1 MKAIS
6 VLVAFVLL
14 QAIMCDVEN
23 VTVAKLQKA
32 LNKTLPTLKKI
43 NQKRIRLTP
52 SNKFGNLYVNLTNLT
67 YKNVEFKFDESKVLH
82 VKFVNLKAKLTGK
95 YLAKKGFKNTYTTFE
110 AQYNKVSWATSF
122 TITNEKDLTGK
133 KVLKLKK
140 NVDGE
145 FHSELEKFTMKHYT
159 DKSKEFTTAKTDLK
173 NINFK
178 EFKEYLRR
186 VALATF
192 ETLKKE
198 LK

>member
-32 LNKTLPTLKKI
+32 LNKTLPTLKKV
-43 NQKRIRLTP
+43 NQRKIRLGQ

-67 YKNVEFKFDESKVLH
+67 YHNVEFKFDESKVLH
-82 VKFVNLKAKLTGK
+82 VKFSNLKFRLTGK
-95 YLAKKGFKNTYTTFE
+95 YLAKKAFKNAFTNFE
-110 AQYNKVSWATSF
+110 AQYTKVSWATSF
-122 TITNEKDLTGK
+122 TVKSVKDLLGK
-133 KVLKLKK
+133 KVLSFKK
-140 NVDGE
+140 HVDGE
-145 FHSELEKFTMKHYT
+145 FHSELEKFAMKHYT
-159 DKSKEFTTAKTDLK
+159 DKDKIFTTAKTDLK
-173 NINFK
+173 TVNSK
-178 EFKEYLRR
+178 DFKEYLRR